1 MEVVIDVGGNPGVD
15 CRGFCKYCYFKK
27 VKDIQPLGCKYCLP
41 FKKGCDYCTRS
52 VKESYSGFKPL
63 QIVLEETARKLY
75 FANGEITKF
84 TGKSCRFPV
93 SIRNS
98 DTSGIHKWKRFQ
110 QA

>member
-1 MEVVIDVGGNPGVD
+1 MEVVIDVGGNPGGD
-15 CRGFCKYCYFKK
+15 CRGFGKYCCFKK

-84 TGKSCRFPV
+84 TISGGGDLSCYPEL
-93 SIRNS
+93 
-98 DTSGIHKWKRFQ
+98 
-110 QA
+110 